1 MSKGAIIGV
10 VVLLIVIGLVMY
22 FMMGGDDEP
31 VAKPKVEPKAQKKA
45 DPEEDPEEDPTPAP
59 KAAAPPVPK
68 KKAPKAAAP
77 PVPKKKAPPP
87 AAKIV
92 DGLPVSTNG
101 RCGASHGNTRCGG
114 KACCSAWNWCGGQ
127 QGTRSDHCIM
137 TTRGAWNGKYD
148 GRG

>member
-1 MSKGAIIGV
+1 MSKTPIIIGV

-22 FMMGGDDEP
+22 FMMSGDEEP
-31 VAKPKVEPKAQKKA
+31 KVEPEAEPKVEPKV
-45 DPEEDPEEDPTPAP
+45 EPEEDPTPAP
-59 KAAAPPVPK
+59 KAAAPPVPTN
-68 KKAPKAAAP
+68 
-77 PVPKKKAPPP
+77 KAPPP

-127 QGTRSDHCIM
+127 QGTKSDHCTM
-137 TTRGAWNGKYD
+137 TTKGAWNGKYD

>member
-31 VAKPKVEPKAQKKA
+31 VAKPVAKPKVEPKAQKKAQKKA
-45 DPEEDPEEDPTPAP
+45 DPEEDPEEDPTP
-59 KAAAPPVPK
+59 
-68 KKAPKAAAP
+68 APKAAAP

>member
-31 VAKPKVEPKAQKKA
+31 KVEPKVEPE
-45 DPEEDPEEDPTPAP
+45 DPEAEPEEDPTPAP

-68 KKAPKAAAP
+68 KKT
-77 PVPKKKAPPP
+77 PP

-92 DGLPVSTNG
+92 DGLTVSTNG

-137 TTRGAWNGKYD
+137 TTKGAWNGKYD